1 MAAAEQSTSNGAAAV
16 QASEFEQVHA
26 FDVERLPI
34 ARNQDDDSQADG
46 GFRRGDHNHKQHK
59 NLSVELAERLAKRDE
74 RQIHRVEHQLDG
86 HENGD
91 RKSTRLNSSHV
102 ESSYA
107 GFCMKKKKR
116 A

>member
-59 NLSVELAERLAKRDE
+59 NLSIELAERLAKRDE

-91 RKSTRLNSSHV
+91 DIALEDEREHSEAK
-102 ESSYA
+102 
-107 GFCMKKKKR
+107 
-116 A
+116 